1 MPRGV
6 AQALGN
12 TGGASFLVVFK
23 GAWAGHVAQVVI
35 FTSSDACMD
44 GTPTPGLGGYCNG
57 LFWYFPLSRLELHV
71 FYIAGLELMAAI
83 FNIVLMWPHVRS
95 FPAVAHEVDA
105 MATPVAL
112 TRQAS
117 KSPMMQSGLT
127 VAMKNNTYM
136 EAARSGPPRRST
148 ARTLSYG

>member
-1 MPRGV
+1 MLEHIRCVNGQPRLSQFGMYVPHSQGLGPNDGV
-6 AQALGN
+6 GLNELSRPCLVAWLKALGN

-83 FNIVLMWPHVRS
+83 FNIVLVWPHVRA
-95 FPAVAHEVDA
+95 FPAVA
-105 MATPVAL
+105 
-112 TRQAS
+112 R
-117 KSPMMQSGLT
+117 G
-127 VAMKNNTYM
+127 
-136 EAARSGPPRRST
+136 
-148 ARTLSYG
+148 